1 MFDKL
6 DDIIYK
12 PIEAITDWATE
23 PLKRWEHGREV
34 EKEIKLKKIESEIKI
49 KENESSVNLEIKK
62 ATEIERI
69 RAEIQTK
76 NKIEALKAKSDNSI
90 REKEVDADLTIKKET
105 EIKRILAEVEEF
117 KKDKEFERMQK
128 VTEAI
133 MRYQEQLTRLN
144 VNAINAIG
152 NMQLDLREKAQQ
164 LVYDKTIKYKELQD
178 NAFYEAANDLKKIE
192 IDFSNNEMAT
202 GILIK
207 AVDRRLANIIDT
219 AHNFLIELNGDIK
232 VLNQNISI
240 LTEKGQTFI
249 EKHLEKIQL
258 IDASTKQISQIENI
272 EPLE

>member
-1 MFDKL
+1 MGFFDMFDKL

-23 PLKRWEHGREV
+23 PLKRWEHERKV
-34 EKEIKLKKIESEIKI
+34 EKKIKLKGIESQIKI
-49 KENESSVNLEIKK
+49 KENESKVNLEIKK
-62 ATEIERI
+62 A
-69 RAEIQTK
+69 
-76 NKIEALKAKSDNSI
+76 
-90 REKEVDADLTIKKET
+90 T

-117 KKDKEFERMQK
+117 KKDKEFERMKQ

-152 NMQLDLREKAQQ
+152 NMQLDLREKAQK
-164 LVYDKTIKYKELQD
+164 LVYEKTIKYKELQD
-178 NAFYEAANDLKKIE
+178 NAFSEAANDLKRIE
-192 IDFSNNEMAT
+192 IDFANNEIAA

-207 AVDRRLANIIDT
+207 SVDSRLANIIDT

-232 VLNQNISI
+232 VLNQNITF
-240 LTEKGQTFI
+240 LTEKGQDFI

-258 IDASTKQISQIENI
+258 IDASTKQIKQIENI
-272 EPLE
+272 ETLE